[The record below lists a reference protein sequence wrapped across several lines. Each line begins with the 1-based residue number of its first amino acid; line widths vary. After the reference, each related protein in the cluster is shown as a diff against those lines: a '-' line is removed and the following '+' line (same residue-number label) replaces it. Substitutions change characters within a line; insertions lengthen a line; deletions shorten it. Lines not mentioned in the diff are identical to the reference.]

1 MARFTINALAGY
13 IAGAAISL
21 AVLGGA
27 ALAAQDG
34 GAYPVAGLKPDQR
47 PAGAP
52 VISFMQK
59 DAAWY
64 SRALSGVSKP
74 YPPSLW
80 FLDNQGAW
88 FNPFQ
93 HPGML
98 PPYDIRSRHKR

>member
-1 MARFTINALAGY
+1 MARFTVNALARHV
-13 IAGAAISL
+13 AGAALSL

-27 ALAAQDG
+27 AFAAQG
-34 GAYPVAGLKPDQR
+34 EGTYPVAGLKPDQR

-52 VISFMQK
+52 VISFMRK

-64 SRALSGVSKP
+64 GRALSGVSRP
-74 YPPSLW
+74 YPRSLW

-93 HPGML
+93 YPGMR

>member
-1 MARFTINALAGY
+1 M
-13 IAGAAISL
+13 AGAAVL
-21 AVLGGA
+21 FAVLGGA
-27 ALAAQDG
+27 AFAAQDDE
-34 GAYPVAGLKPDQR
+34 AYPVAGLKPDQR

-64 SRALSGVSKP
+64 SSALSGVSRP

-93 HPGML
+93 YPGMR
-98 PPYDIRSRHKR
+98 PPYDIRSRHNR